1 MNQEIEALL
10 KRNMRTAEEIELWA
24 DELHKLGYSFR
35 LPIGERHEV
44 SFIKG
49 NHTFHLIEGDP
60 QRSTAGI
67 PQPSFMGYDGYALRK
82 ID

>member
-1 MNQEIEALL
+1 
-10 KRNMRTAEEIELWA
+10 
-24 DELHKLGYSFR
+24 
-35 LPIGERHEV
+35 V